1 MQNLE
6 DWFFKFNSW
15 SFSRHQLLNYCKRAY
30 YYRYIGSAL
39 KSSKVLDIEKI
50 KRLKGLDSKFV
61 IQGKLI
67 HEAIEDQIT
76 EHYLGRN
83 VNQKSA
89 QEKYLKRL
97 NAFQITADDMI
108 TEYFNGEKR
117 DPAFF
122 DSIRTSG
129 VEMLDTFF
137 KIVWPNLKPLEYLS
151 HEQFDNFTI
160 ETVPVTV
167 KLDYITKNNDGRLV
181 LSDWKTGKERRES
194 NLQLGAYVLFAMQK
208 YNKAPEDIFSEI
220 IYLGSSGRNRP
231 HSFSPDQ
238 LDEVKEIIISDFE
251 RMNASYEM
259 DSFPADPSP
268 KKCMNCPFAS
278 LCPDTRHKDTEEVRD
293 DTSVDR
299 YSDMLVDIIE

>member
-39 KSSKVLDIEKI
+39 KSSTVFDISKI
-50 KRLKGLDSKFV
+50 KRLKGLNSKFV
-61 IQGKLI
+61 VQGMLV

-83 VNQKSA
+83 VNQESA

-97 NAFQITADDMI
+97 KGFKITADDMI
-108 TEYFNGEKR
+108 TEYFNGELR

-122 DSIRTSG
+122 DNIQTSG
-129 VEMLDTFF
+129 VEMLDIFF
-137 KIVWPNLKPLEYLS
+137 KIVWPNLKSLEYLS
-151 HEQFDNFTI
+151 HEKFDNFMI
-160 ETVPVTV
+160 DSVPVTV
-167 KLDYITKNNDGRLV
+167 KLDYITKSNSGKLV

-194 NLQLGAYVLFAMQK
+194 NLQLGAYVLFAMYK
-208 YNKAPEDIFSEI
+208 YNKDPENIFSEI
-220 IYLGSSGRNRP
+220 IYLGSSGKPRP
-231 HSFSPDQ
+231 YKFSSDQ
-238 LDEVKEIIISDFE
+238 LDEVKEIVVSDFE

-259 DSFPADPSP
+259 ESFPADPSQ
-268 KKCMNCPFAS
+268 KKCLNCQFAS
-278 LCPDTRHKDTEEVRD
+278 VCPDSRHKDTEEIRD

-299 YSDMLVDIIE
+299 FSDMLVDIID

>member
-30 YYRYIGSAL
+30 YYRYIGSAS
-39 KSSKVLDIEKI
+39 KSSKVLDVEKI
-50 KRLKGLDSKFV
+50 KRLKGLKSKFV
-61 IQGKLI
+61 VQGILV
-67 HEAIEDQIT
+67 HDSIEDQIT
-76 EHYLGRN
+76 QHYMGRD
-83 VNQKSA
+83 VNQISA

-97 NAFQITADDMI
+97 NGFQTTADITI
-108 TEYFNGEKR
+108 TECFNGEHI

-122 DSIRTSG
+122 DSIRISG

-137 KIVWPNLKPLEYLS
+137 TIVWPTLKRLEYLS
-151 HEQFDNFTI
+151 HEQFDNFKI
-160 ETVPVTV
+160 GTVPVTV
-167 KLDYITKNNDGRLV
+167 KLDYITKNNVDKLV

-208 YNKAPEDIFSEI
+208 YNKTPDDIFSEI
-220 IYLGSSGRNRP
+220 IYLASSGKPRP
-231 HSFSPDQ
+231 YRFSSDQ
-238 LDEVKEIIISDFE
+238 LDEVKEIIISDYE
-251 RMNASYEM
+251 RMNATYEM

-268 KKCMNCPFAS
+268 KKCINCPFAS

-299 YSDMLVDIIE
+299 YSDMLVDIID